1 MNSYFYLLGGSA
13 DSNTSVSLFLSRR
26 LFSMSYLTPYYY
38 ITCSAIILNVYNI
51 FFFLD
56 LRFHNALVCAY
67 KVILLIEINSFFFLI
82 PYMQ

>member
-13 DSNTSVSLFLSRR
+13 DSSTCVSLFLSRR

-38 ITCSAIILNVYNI
+38 ISAIILNDYKFI
-51 FFFLD
+51 FFLD
-56 LRFHNALVCAY
+56 LRFHNTLVCTY
-67 KVILLIEINSFFFLI
+67 IVVLLIKINSFFFLI